1 MKKRQRAQTDVVANS
16 MLPLGRKH
24 AGTRCA
30 QTGEGTSNGSDTPL
44 LGGNSD
50 DATEPKGNDP
60 TRDGDPHTV
69 DATTSL
75 QDGAQ
80 LGSSEE
86 YTADEQALN
95 DFMELHPMLSLEATT
110 SQKTL
115 ELVELITSSGNVVAD
130 DVPVVS
136 KSYDD
141 EQLRPPNV
149 LVGERPCAC
158 DDQCVC
164 MLMAK
169 MRHGKGTSLGFV
181 CTEFLLPSE
190 REAFLQGKGIPARR
204 KKCLV
209 CTRYYQ
215 NYLYILAR
223 TNTSLQLGNGAT
235 MLRAQTF
242 QNPVLH
248 DGTEAVS
255 TQHMLETATTIPRN
269 ASVVRSADGY
279 HPSVMLFVDEAF
291 VDTSRAA
298 REGSMSNMCWR
309 PIVRFCSSHY
319 GYRTDP
325 DGTPRLVQIGMA
337 HNEIDNLPKMPHF
350 GSPLTTRVGSSEA

>member
-1 MKKRQRAQTDVVANS
+1 MKKRQRLQTEIGGNS

-24 AGTRCA
+24 AGVRCA
-30 QTGEGTSNGSDTPL
+30 PTGAGASSGSVPPPPSETDNTALDASPNTMNTTTPL
-44 LGGNSD
+44 QED
-50 DATEPKGNDP
+50 
-60 TRDGDPHTV
+60 
-69 DATTSL
+69 
-75 QDGAQ
+75 AQ
-80 LGSSEE
+80 LGSGEE

-95 DFMELHPMLSLEATT
+95 DFLELHPMLSLEATT

-169 MRHGKGTSLGFV
+169 MRHGRSTSLGFV

-190 REAFLQGKGIPARR
+190 RETFLQGGGIPARR

-223 TNTSLQLGNGAT
+223 TNTSLQLSNGAAL
-235 MLRAQTF
+235 LRTQTF
-242 QNPVLH
+242 QNPMLH
-248 DGTEAVS
+248 DGTETTY
-255 TQHMLETATTIPRN
+255 TQHMLESATTMPRN

-279 HPSVMLFVDEAF
+279 HPSVMLFVDEDF
-291 VDTSRAA
+291 IDTSRAA

-309 PIVRFCSSHY
+309 PIVRFSSSHY

-337 HNEIDNLPKMPHF
+337 HNEANNLPRMPHF
-350 GSPLTTRVGSSEA
+350 GSPLTTMVGSSEA